1 MFVCVHVHFISRASL
16 QTDISPLSTR
26 ASSIPSLYEVVDADN
41 RPELLPRQ
49 SGKQADRHISDP
61 SSEELGEVPMETDQE
76 ESEQFCVADV
86 RKRLRDHL
94 HAPKK
99 MFGRDPD
106 DPSG

>member
-1 MFVCVHVHFISRASL
+1 MYINYRASL
-16 QTDISPLSTR
+16 YSQSEDISPLSTR
-26 ASSIPSLYEVVDADN
+26 ASSIPSLYEVVNADS
-41 RPELLPRQ
+41 RPELIPHQ
-49 SGKQADRHISDP
+49 GDKPA
-61 SSEELGEVPMETDQE
+61 SEELGGVPMETDQE

-99 MFGRDPD
+99 MFRRDPE